1 MTAIIVEDGS
11 IVTGAN
17 SYITVSGVG
26 VYALDYGYTTW
37 ATTTATIQ
45 TQSLFRG
52 MRYIEGINFKGF
64 KSTEDQSLAF
74 PRTELYDK
82 DGYLIEDDS
91 IPLAIIHALCEATI
105 LSLPTSDV
113 ILQPATNQES
123 YRTKLDIAGAI
134 KEEWDTKGRPIR
146 DRSTIISDMLK
157 GLIYSNTM
165 IVVERG

>member
-17 SYITVSGVG
+17 SYVTVSGVG

-37 ATTTATIQ
+37 STSTATVQ

-52 MRYIEGINFKGF
+52 MRYIEGLNFKGF

-74 PRTELYDK
+74 PRSDLYDK
-82 DGYLIEDDS
+82 DGYLLEDDT
-91 IPLAIIHALCEATI
+91 IPLAIVNALCEATI

-134 KEEWDTKGRPIR
+134 KEEWNTKGNAIR
-146 DRSTIISDMLK
+146 DKSTIITDMLK
-157 GLIYSNTM
+157 GLVYSNNI